1 MKKTLSILLALTL
14 ALGLLS
20 GCAAGSAAKTEPA
33 ASPAESTPEPAADPS
48 AEAEPTAEPFDAEAA
63 YAAFSEGVQRARAAI
78 DPDTVIATVD
88 GQALTWE
95 MFYYFV
101 VGDLQEVFYYTG
113 KLPENFNEMLSE
125 ETTWQKYFTE
135 SALAQATYYLEAAAK
150 ADELGVEL
158 TDEQRAAL
166 DAAWDKVVADYG
178 DESLL
183 QADLDDACLDK
194 ELFLRLLESN
204 EKLSAID
211 RELYGEGGEKLTDE
225 AVLAW
230 AAENGYVRTKH
241 VLWSFLDE
249 TGAALSDEDKA
260 ALREKLEAKLA
271 ELGKLKNKEKLEA
284 RFDELMNSES
294 ADSDALQIF
303 PEGYTYTA
311 GTMVP
316 AFEDAAFKLGDR
328 ELSGLVETDY
338 GYHILLGLPLKPDA
352 MTMDQ
357 DNNTGSYMTLRQS
370 AANALFNAKMVEWID
385 SAEVDWAE
393 GYKDLDFNT
402 LFYGE
407 K

>member
-125 ETTWQKYFTE
+125 ETTWQKNFTE

-271 ELGKLKNKEKLEA
+271 ELRKLKNKDKLEA
-284 RFDELMNSES
+284 RFDELMSSES
-294 ADSDALQIF
+294 ADSDALQRDFGFTPKIGIR
-303 PEGYTYTA
+303 EGLRRFAEWY
-311 GTMVP
+311 
-316 AFEDAAFKLGDR
+316 R
-328 ELSGLVETDY
+328 
-338 GYHILLGLPLKPDA
+338 
-352 MTMDQ
+352 
-357 DNNTGSYMTLRQS
+357 SYYQ
-370 AANALFNAKMVEWID
+370 
-385 SAEVDWAE
+385 
-393 GYKDLDFNT
+393 
-402 LFYGE
+402 
-407 K
+407 

>member
-20 GCAAGSAAKTEPA
+20 GCAAGSAAKTEPT
-33 ASPAESTPEPAADPS
+33 ASPAESMPEPAAEPS
-48 AEAEPTAEPFDAEAA
+48 SDAEPTAEPFDAEAA

-271 ELGKLKNKEKLEA
+271 ELRKLKNKDKLEA
-284 RFDELMNSES
+284 RFDELMSSES

-303 PEGYTYTA
+303 PEGYTYTS

-385 SAEVDWAE
+385 SASVEWAE
-393 GYKDLDFNT
+393 GYEELDFNT

-407 K
+407 